1 MLAEKSLSWSS
12 TTQWS
17 QNMQCLVRCIFTFII
32 FKVKKGRHIF
42 HPSTF
47 HYLDGILA
55 NHGREFSMYLYDKD
69 FCITKPSSLFITL
82 LLQCNRRKKKQ
93 QQETRLPVPY
103 SVVPKPLFAK
113 GENCLINCIYS
124 FDSNTWKSL

>member
-1 MLAEKSLSWSS
+1 
-12 TTQWS
+12 
-17 QNMQCLVRCIFTFII
+17 MQCLVRCIFTFVFM

-55 NHGREFSMYLYDKD
+55 NHGREFSMYLYNDKD
-69 FCITKPSSLFITL
+69 FRITKPSSLFITPI
-82 LLQCNRRKKKQ
+82 QCNRRKKK
-93 QQETRLPVPY
+93 QETRLPVPY

-113 GENCLINCIYS
+113 GENRLVNCIYS
-124 FDSNTWKSL
+124 FDSNTWKSLTSHQVDCEFNNAEANSKL